1 MDIGYTEYRIHKIQ
15 DTRYIIL
22 ITSIKTPSRPIAVI
36 CRDFGRNIV
45 INVIMQVAR
54 RPNPK
59 PKT

>member
-1 MDIGYTEYRIHKIQ
+1 MYRIYDIQDIGNTGYNTGYR
-15 DTRYIIL
+15 IL

-54 RPNPK
+54 RPNPNK
-59 PKT
+59 L